1 MKRSLIVTGLVA
13 LGGAALAH
21 HIPVALSS
29 VFGTEIMTE
38 VAFVATGTSV
48 GVPAYR
54 VGTSEHHV
62 AILPES
68 SFSVS
73 DGSATETVVVPAG
86 SFEDHG
92 EIDTHDLV
100 EFLNGQL
107 TLATADLDNNTIV
120 LRSLDGGSAAEL
132 TLADGPGAPLAA
144 MGLGEGTVTGAEDV
158 VMTLSIPAEEPHED
172 DHPGEGLEH
181 HPYYIVASTTAGS
194 TWVAGHEIPLLID
207 DATLSFVRT
216 TQIGLT
222 GSFWGELD
230 DNADATAVIPGDL
243 FAKVFPQGLPERLYV
258 AYVVFNHELTDIE
271 FVSNRFDVVFDG

>member
-1 MKRSLIVTGLVA
+1 MKRSFLVLGLVA
-13 LGGAALAH
+13 LGGVALAH
-21 HIPVALSS
+21 HVPVALSS

-86 SFEDHG
+86 SFEDPSD
-92 EIDTHDLV
+92 IDTHDLV

-107 TLATADLDNNTIV
+107 TLASAGLDNNTVV

-132 TLADGPGAPLAA
+132 TLTDGPGAPLAA
-144 MGLGEGTVTGAEDV
+144 LGLGTGTVTGADDV
-158 VMTLSIPAEEPHED
+158 VLTLSIPAAEPHGD
-172 DHPGEGLEH
+172 DHAGEGLEH
-181 HPYYIVASTTAGS
+181 HPYYVVASTSAGS
-194 TWVAGHEIPLLID
+194 TWVAGHEIPLLVD
-207 DATLSFVRT
+207 EATLAFVRT

-222 GSFWGELD
+222 AGFWGELD

-243 FAKVFPQGLPERLYV
+243 FAKVFPQGLPERLHL
-258 AYVVFNHELTDIE
+258 AYVVFNQDMTDIE
-271 FVSNRFDVVFDG
+271 YVSNRFDVVFDG